1 MVHYTVHNIAFSEWA
16 LKSYVC
22 QQIYAQV
29 GTYEISTPQEIDP
42 DSPCC
47 EDLEFIAAH
56 HKWVRFECKSASTYL
71 KDYPQNL
78 TDAKHIL
85 FWGKVALAEEAPADR
100 AIRTQTIDQGNRT
113 QF

>member
-1 MVHYTVHNIAFSEWA
+1 MNN
-16 LKSYVC
+16 LLSYCGLIDAKIRASDIDLPV
-22 QQIYAQV
+22 
-29 GTYEISTPQEIDP
+29 QEIDP
-42 DSPCC
+42 DSHFN

-85 FWGKVALAEEAPADR
+85 FWGKIALAEEAPAER
-100 AIRTQTIDQGNRT
+100 AIRYHSYIT
-113 QF
+113 